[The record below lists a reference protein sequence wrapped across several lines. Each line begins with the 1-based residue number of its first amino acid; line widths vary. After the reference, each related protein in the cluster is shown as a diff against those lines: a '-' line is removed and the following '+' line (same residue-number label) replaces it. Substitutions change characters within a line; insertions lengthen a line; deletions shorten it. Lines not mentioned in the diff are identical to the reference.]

1 MRTEIFFVR
10 HAHSTYTPEEL
21 TRPLSEKGI
30 RDARRV
36 TKILESEN
44 LDHVVSSPYLRA
56 IQTVEEAADYLNQD
70 VILIDGFKERLLS
83 SAPLNDFQG
92 AIRKVWEEPSFHWEG
107 GESNVDAQK
116 RGVAAMLDLLNEF
129 EGKRVAVGTHGN
141 IMVLIMNYFDSKYGL
156 AFWESLDMPDVYRL
170 TFNGIDLVGVSRL
183 WEAFSEEEESQ

>member
-1 MRTEIFFVR
+1 MKTVIYFVR

-21 TRPLSEKGI
+21 TRPLSEKGM

-36 TKILESEN
+36 TRILESEN
-44 LDHVVSSPYLRA
+44 LDHVVSSPFLRA
-56 IQTVEEAADYLNQD
+56 VQTVEGTAASLNQN
-70 VILIDGFKERLLS
+70 VLLIDGFKERLLS
-83 SAPLNDFQG
+83 SEPLDDFQG

-116 RGVAAMLDLLNEF
+116 RGVAAMLELLKAY

-141 IMVLIMNYFDSKYGL
+141 IMVLIMHHFDPRYGL

-170 TFNGIDLVGVSRL
+170 TFDGVDLVGVSRL
-183 WEAFSEEEESQ
+183 WEPRSEGGESQ

>member
-1 MRTEIFFVR
+1 MKTEICFVR

-21 TRPLSEKGI
+21 TRPLSEKGM

-36 TKILESEN
+36 ARILESEN

-56 IQTVEEAADYLNQD
+56 IQTVKGTAASLNQD

-83 SAPLNDFQG
+83 SEPLDDFQG
-92 AIRKVWEEPSFHWEG
+92 AIRKVWEEPSFQWEG

-116 RGVAAMLDLLNEF
+116 RGVAAMLELLKEY

-141 IMVLIMNYFDSKYGL
+141 IMVLIMHHFDPRYGL

-170 TFNGIDLVGVSRL
+170 TFDGVDLVGVSRL
-183 WEAFSEEEESQ
+183 WEHRSEGEESQ